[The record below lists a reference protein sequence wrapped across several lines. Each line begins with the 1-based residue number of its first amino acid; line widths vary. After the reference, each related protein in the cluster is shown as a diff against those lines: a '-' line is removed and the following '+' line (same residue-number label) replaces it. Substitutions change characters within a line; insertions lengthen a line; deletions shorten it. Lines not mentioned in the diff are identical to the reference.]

1 VLGAAPWYMP
11 RVCRRRKAERQRHGV
26 AQQQVAEA
34 AAQHGSDCL
43 LRVGASAAGASVVRS
58 PAIIIYT

>member
-1 VLGAAPWYMP
+1 MLGAAPWYMP

-43 LRVGASAAGASVVRS
+43 LPAESVPRPAAASVVRS
-58 PAIIIYT
+58 PAIII

>member
-1 VLGAAPWYMP
+1 MLGAAPWYMP
-11 RVCRRRKAERQRHGV
+11 RVRRRRKAERQRHGV

-43 LRVGASAAGASVVRS
+43 LRVGASRPAAASVVWS
-58 PAIIIYT
+58 PAIII